1 MLIRSS
7 LGVNFSMEAIGIV
20 KTALNASP
28 EGGSEISFFINHSED
43 VSVSDIYI

>member
-7 LGVNFSMEAIGIV
+7 FGVNFSMEAIGIV

-28 EGGSEISFFINHSED
+28 EGGSEISFFYKSPEE
-43 VSVSDIYI
+43 VSGSDIYI